1 MAMAPL
7 PRGWVLVEVVRW
19 RAAGWTAKHSHRQ
32 DNGAVSCREP
42 TRWCWATS
50 LLSSSLSSSSRG
62 GGRGRLRSSLSGE
75 ETCVVGNR
83 VG

>member
-42 TRWCWATS
+42 TRVVLGDLAAVVVVVVVVKRWRARS
-50 LLSSSLSSSSRG
+50 AEVELV
-62 GGRGRLRSSLSGE
+62 GGRDLCGGQ
-75 ETCVVGNR
+75 
-83 VG
+83 